1 MSLLEISG
9 LVKRFGT
16 STAVDG
22 LSFNISQGRCM
33 ALLGP
38 NGAGKTTTLKM
49 LSGLLEPSSGTIQ
62 FTDEAQKDL
71 RESIGYLPQYPSFFN
86 WMSGKEFL
94 EFTGK
99 LARISSKEA
108 VSRADELLER
118 VGLKGVAKRKI
129 SGYSGGMKQRLGLA
143 QAIIH
148 RPKLLIL
155 DEPVSALD
163 PQGRREVMEL
173 LREMKRETT
182 VLFSTHVL
190 HDAEEISDD
199 VIIMNRGRIVVKGD
213 LQQLMLNHQ
222 KPQIR
227 INVGNALP
235 KWIQG
240 LQNRPFV
247 KEIEFEHGRITLQVT
262 SIPEARQSLLR
273 EIADLGMEVESFEV
287 GNSSLEDLFMKAV
300 QA

>member
-1 MSLLEISG
+1 VSLLEVKG
-9 LVKRFGT
+9 LTKQFGT
-16 STAVDG
+16 STVVDG
-22 LSFNISQGRCM
+22 LSFRISQGRCM

-62 FTDEAQKDL
+62 FIDKARADI

-94 EFTGK
+94 EFTAK
-99 LARISSKEA
+99 LARISAKEA
-108 VSRADELLER
+108 ASRANELLNR
-118 VGLKGVAKRKI
+118 VGLKAAAKRKI
-129 SGYSGGMKQRLGLA
+129 GGYSGGMKQRLGLA

-173 LREMKRETT
+173 LSEMKQETT

-199 VIIMNRGRIVVKGD
+199 VIIMDRGRIVVEGD
-213 LQQLMLNHQ
+213 LQQLMRNHQ

-227 INVGNALP
+227 IKVGNARSE
-235 KWIQG
+235 WILS

-247 KEIEFEHGRITLQVT
+247 KEFEFELDRITLQVT

-273 EIADLGMEVESFEV
+273 EIADLGIEVESFEI
-287 GNSSLEDLFMKAV
+287 GQTSLEDLFMKAV

>member
-1 MSLLEISG
+1 MSLLEVSELG
-9 LVKRFGT
+9 KRFGT
-16 STAVDG
+16 NAAVEG

-49 LSGLLEPSSGTIQ
+49 LSGLMEPSSGTIR
-62 FTDEAQKDL
+62 FIDETRTDI

-94 EFTGK
+94 EFTAR
-99 LARISSKEA
+99 LARMSSKAA

-118 VGLKGVAKRKI
+118 VGLKAAAKRKI
-129 SGYSGGMKQRLGLA
+129 GGYSGGMKQRLGLA

-199 VIIMNRGRIVVKGD
+199 VIIMDRGRIVVEGD
-213 LQQLMLNHQ
+213 LQQLMRNHQ
-222 KPQIR
+222 KPQIQ
-227 INVGNALP
+227 IKVANARP
-235 KWIQG
+235 EWIQG
-240 LQNRPFV
+240 LQSRPFV
-247 KEIEFEHGRITLQVT
+247 KDLDFVLGRITLQVT
-262 SIPEARQSLLR
+262 SIPEARHSLFQ
-273 EIADLGMEVESFEV
+273 EIADLGIEVESFEI
-287 GNSSLEDLFMKAV
+287 GLTSLEDLFMKAV

>member
-227 INVGNALP
+227 IKVGNALP

-240 LQNRPFV
+240 LQNRAFV
-247 KEIEFEHGRITLQVT
+247 KEINFQHGRITLQVT

>member
-1 MSLLEISG
+1 MNLLEVGG
-9 LVKRFGT
+9 LTKRFGANA
-16 STAVDG
+16 AVDG
-22 LSFNISQGRCM
+22 LSFAISQGRCM

-49 LSGLLEPSSGTIQ
+49 LSGLLEPSSGTIR
-62 FTDEAQKDL
+62 FIGEARADI

-94 EFTGK
+94 EFTAK
-99 LARISSKEA
+99 LARIPAKEA
-108 VSRADELLER
+108 ASRAKELLER
-118 VGLKGVAKRKI
+118 VGLKDAAKRKI

-143 QAIIH
+143 QAVIH

-173 LREMKRETT
+173 LKEMKRETT
-182 VLFSTHVL
+182 ILFSTHIL

-199 VIIMNRGRIVVKGD
+199 VMIMDRGHIVVEGD
-213 LQQLMLNHQ
+213 LQQLMRDHG

-227 INVGNALP
+227 IKVGNADP
-235 KWIQG
+235 AWVQG
-240 LQNRPFV
+240 LRDRPFV
-247 KEIEFEHGRITLQVT
+247 REFEFALGLITLQVT
-262 SIPEARQSLLR
+262 NLHEARESLFR
-273 EIADLGMEVESFEV
+273 EFVDQGLEIEGFEM
-287 GNSSLEDLFMKAV
+287 GQTTLEDLFMKAV